1 MMPGRIMWILIGFR
15 LSAWIVRLIGFRIGQ
30 RVAKIK
36 TNNESSDGA
45 RFSINR
51 VEAQV
56 IKKEIKMAYSDDDID
71 MEAYLKACGYKSVE
85 EWALDSDFEYD
96 DDQDVWFNEDGN
108 PVDIEEQLYYVIDSL
123 TEE

>member
-1 MMPGRIMWILIGFR
+1 M
-15 LSAWIVRLIGFRIGQ
+15 
-30 RVAKIK
+30 AKIK
-36 TNNESSDGA
+36 TNSESSDGA

-56 IKKEIKMAYSDDDID
+56 IKKEIKMAYSDDNID
-71 MEAYLKACGYKSVE
+71 MEAFLKAWGYKNVE

-96 DDQDVWFNEDGN
+96 DDQDIWFNDEGY

>member
-1 MMPGRIMWILIGFR
+1 MMPGKMGWILIGFM
-15 LSAWIVRLIGFRIGQ
+15 LSVWIVRLIGFSLGP

-36 TNNESSDGA
+36 TNSESSDGA

-71 MEAYLKACGYKSVE
+71 MEAFLKACGYKSVE

-96 DDQDVWFNEDGN
+96 DDQDIWFNDEGH